1 MTADDIPTAPETK
14 SDVAS
19 MTNAGDITWRDGNV
33 PFSPHFG
40 DVYYSPKNGLAETR
54 YVFLEG
60 NNLPA
65 AWQDIENFTIGETGF
80 GSGLNFLAAW
90 QAWSQD
96 HDKSKRLH
104 FVSVEKYPLARDHM
118 MRAHQNWPELSEF
131 SAELGDIWPT
141 ETMLPGTHR
150 FILGNGAVSITLMIG
165 DANKCWSGYEG
176 DIDCWFLDG
185 FSPSRN
191 PDMWAPSLFAAL
203 AVASSPHGAT
213 LATFSA
219 ARIVRDGLESAGF
232 AVSKRKGFEYKRDM
246 ITATFPART
255 MQSDGRNRFHFTDDP
270 WFNLPKN
277 RTAKSVAI
285 IGGGM
290 AGAACADALRSRGC
304 DVTIFEKRDQLA
316 NAASGNPIGMI
327 EPYFT
332 ADDAIMGRFFEAGFR
347 FSHRKIKRLADDGLI
362 DAGFCGVLDLAT
374 SARKQERQEGLLAR
388 LADKPDLIQEMSRD
402 EASACFGLPVPMG
415 GVFYPSAGWV
425 SPPSFVRALTN
436 GIETHLSTTIADI
449 GDTQQGKTLISSDG
463 RAFGPYDSV
472 IIAGATETS
481 TLSQTKWLVDQL
493 IPVRGQISYCPETL
507 IAKLYDSANIK
518 CVLSYKGH
526 ITPAR
531 DGMHVFGATFLRDDE
546 QTDLRDTDHAQNIN
560 QLGKIFP
567 DIAERLSSTNL
578 NGRAALRTTTQDH
591 LPVIGPAPDFEQ
603 YLSAYPDL
611 DKGKKGARYINAPYH
626 KDVYICT
633 GFGARGLI
641 GAPLAAEILASE
653 ICDMPLPLEKVLMD
667 AVHPARFIVRGLKR
681 RQITA

>member
-1 MTADDIPTAPETK
+1 MTDDDTPAAPVTK
-14 SDVAS
+14 PDDGS
-19 MTNAGDITWRDGNV
+19 MPDAGGITWRDGDV

-40 DVYYSPKNGLAETR
+40 DVYYSPNNGLAETD
-54 YVFLEG
+54 YVFLQG
-60 NNLPA
+60 NNLPT
-65 AWQDIENFTIGETGF
+65 AWQSRENFTIGETGF
-80 GSGLNFLAAW
+80 GTGLNFLAAW
-90 QAWSQD
+90 RAWSQD
-96 HDKSKRLH
+96 PHQSKRLH
-104 FVSVEKYPLARDHM
+104 FVSVEKYPLSRNDM
-118 MRAHQNWPELSEF
+118 IRAHQNWPELSEL
-131 SAELGDIWPT
+131 SNQLGDIWPT
-141 ETMLPGTHR
+141 ETMLPGIHR
-150 FILGNGAVSITLMIG
+150 FILGNGAVSLTLLIG
-165 DANKCWSGYEG
+165 DAITCWSGYEG
-176 DIDCWFLDG
+176 SIDCWFLDG
-185 FSPSRN
+185 FAPARN
-191 PDMWAPSLFAAL
+191 PGMWHASLFSAIAS
-203 AVASSPHGAT
+203 ASSTKGAT

-232 AVSKRKGFEYKRDM
+232 TVSKRKGFEFKRDM
-246 ITATFPART
+246 ITATLPT
-255 MQSDGRNRFHFTDDP
+255 KETQSIDTIRFHFTDDP

-277 RTAKSVAI
+277 SNAKSVAV

-290 AGAACADALRSRGC
+290 AGAACADALRNRGC
-304 DVTIFEKRDQLA
+304 HVTIFEKRDQLA

-347 FSHRKIKRLADDGLI
+347 FSHRKIKRLSDDGLI
-362 DAGFCGVLDLAT
+362 EAGFCGVLDLAT
-374 SARKQERQEGLLAR
+374 SARKQERQDGLLAR
-388 LADKPDLIQEMSRD
+388 LADHPDLIQAMSRD

-425 SPPSFVRALTN
+425 SPPSFVRTLTN
-436 GIETHLSTTIADI
+436 GIKCHLSTTITDI
-449 GDTQQGKTLISSDG
+449 ANTHVGKTLISSDG
-463 RAFGPYDSV
+463 REFGPYDAV

-481 TLSQTKWLVDQL
+481 TLAQTRWLDDQL
-493 IPVRGQISYCPETL
+493 IPVRGQISYCPETV
-507 IAKLYDSANIK
+507 ISELYVSANIQ

-531 DGMHVFGATFLRDDE
+531 NGMHVFGATFLRDDE
-546 QTDLRDTDHAQNIN
+546 QTDLRDTDHAHNVA
-560 QLGKIFP
+560 QLGKVFP
-567 DIAERLSSTNL
+567 KIAESLSSKSL
-578 NGRAALRTTTQDH
+578 DGRAALRTTTQDH

-653 ICDMPLPLEKVLMD
+653 ICDMPLPLEKSLMD